1 MSIHRMVRSD
11 GSVSWQVRWR
21 DGGRG
26 SRARARSFDR
36 RADAVAFEDELRRR
50 KRLGDL
56 VGFAGAQETLNRF
69 VTETWAKSH
78 AVTLAPKTAKHYA
91 SLYDL
96 HVEPYLG
103 ELKLTELSPE
113 VIGRWQA
120 DRLADGAGRV
130 AVLHALELLGSILQR
145 AVEGGRLAR
154 NPVRLVRKIARPR
167 RREVKPLAPA
177 TVEAM
182 RAGANARD
190 ATLISV
196 LAYSGLRPQEALA
209 LQWGDVRERTLLI
222 ERAVSLGEEKD
233 TKTRAHRTVRLL
245 APLREDLLAWRLR
258 SGRPGETSLVFP
270 GPAGRLWTK
279 TTYDNWRKRAFDRA
293 RAAAEVEGAT
303 PYALR
308 HSFASLLLHEGRS
321 VVYVARQ
328 LGHDARLTLTTYGHV
343 IDELDEFPRVLAEEA
358 IRAARNTACARGVH
372 GDAADGHAG

>member
-1 MSIHRMVRSD
+1 MVRSD

-26 SRARARSFDR
+26 SRSRARTFDR
-36 RADAVAFEDELRRR
+36 RADAIAFEDELRRR
-50 KRLGDL
+50 RRLGEL
-56 VGFAGAQETLNRF
+56 VGFAGAQETLNRY
-69 VTETWAKSH
+69 VAETWARTH

-91 SLYDL
+91 SSYDL
-96 HVEPYLG
+96 HIEPYLG
-103 ELKLTELSPE
+103 ELKLTELTPE

-120 DRLADGAGRV
+120 ERIADGAGRV
-130 AVLHALELLGSILQR
+130 AVLQALDLLGSILQR
-145 AVEGGRLAR
+145 AVDGGRLAR
-154 NPVRLVRKIARPR
+154 NPVRLVRRVPRPR

-182 RAGANARD
+182 RAASNPRN
-190 ATLISV
+190 ATLIAV
-196 LAYSGLRPQEALA
+196 LAYAGLRPQEALA

-222 ERAVSLGEEKD
+222 QRAVSLGQEKD

-245 APLREDLLAWRLR
+245 APLREDLLAWKLR
-258 SGRPGETSLVFP
+258 SGRPAEAALVFP
-270 GPAGRLWTK
+270 GPSGGLWTK

-293 RAAAEVEGAT
+293 CKAASVAGAT

-343 IDELDEFPRVLAEEA
+343 MDELDDAPRLGAEDA
-358 IRAARNTACARGVH
+358 IRAARRSSCACGVH
-372 GDAADGHAG
+372 ADEASGS